1 MSIIIRKSFDGRR
14 KAAAG
19 KFLAIWDGS
28 SIVLSL
34 D

>member
-1 MSIIIRKSFDGRR
+1 MGIIIRKSFDGWRR
-14 KAAAG
+14 VAAA
-19 KFLAIWDGS
+19 KYLAIWDGY

>member
-14 KAAAG
+14 RAAAA
-19 KFLAIWDGS
+19 KLLAIWDGY